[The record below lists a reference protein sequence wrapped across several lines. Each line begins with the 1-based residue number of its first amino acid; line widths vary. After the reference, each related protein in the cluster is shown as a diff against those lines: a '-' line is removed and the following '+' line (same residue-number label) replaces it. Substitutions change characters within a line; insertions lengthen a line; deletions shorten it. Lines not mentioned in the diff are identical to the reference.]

1 MPDPVYDLVAYW
13 PVDVDQATADDGG

>member
-1 MPDPVYDLVAYW
+1 MPGPVYDLVAYW